1 MTTEDETRSS
11 DAAEL
16 QTALTRYIDSYDG
29 DQQAAAVVESAS
41 LKEAFLEIAAR
52 RKLIVEH
59 VATLIVKQG
68 QTADVEG
75 SPEAALHRWW
85 IRVRAKMT
93 AEEFKATLAECVRGE
108 TVLSNAIRNAIDKGD
123 FDSNHAQLLA
133 EVSTELDQALQ
144 TFETALGR
152 N

>member
-1 MTTEDETRSS
+1 MTTEEETRSS

-16 QTALTRYIDSYDG
+16 QTVLTRYIDSYDG
-29 DQQAAAVVESAS
+29 YQQAAAVVESAS

-52 RKLIVEH
+52 RKLIVAH

-68 QTADVEG
+68 ETADVEG

-93 AEEFKATLAECVRGE
+93 DEDSKAALAECVRGE
-108 TVLSNAIRNAIDKGD
+108 TVLSKTIRNAIDKGD
-123 FDSNHAQLLA
+123 LDSNHAQLLA

-144 TFETALGR
+144 TLETALGR